1 MAVSLFD
8 KYGGVPTVTRIVKDF
23 HERLMRRPNLRRYF
37 EEMEVDSMIQHH
49 IAYVSYAMGK
59 PNQDFTMKKIHDQH
73 MQAGVTKASFNHVT
87 EIFLAVLDD
96 EGVSPEDMK
105 QIEETLKAV
114 RGEIVSKGLEK

>member
-37 EEMEVDSMIQHH
+37 EEMDVDSMIQHH

-73 MQAGVTKASFNHVT
+73 MQAGVTKASFNQVT
-87 EIFLAVLDD
+87 EIFLSVLED
-96 EGVSPEDMK
+96 EGVTPEDMEE
-105 QIEETLKAV
+105 IEDTLKSV

>member
-8 KYGGVPTVTRIVKDF
+8 KYGGVPTVTRIVRDF

-37 EEMEVDSMIQHH
+37 EEMHVDSIIQHH

-59 PNQDFTMKKIHDQH
+59 PNQDFTMRAIHDQH

-87 EIFLAVLDD
+87 EIFLAVLED
-96 EGVSPEDMK
+96 EGVTPEDME

>member
-8 KYGGVPTVTRIVKDF
+8 KYGGVPTVTRIVRDF

-37 EEMEVDSMIQHH
+37 EEMDVEHVIAHH

-73 MQAGVTKASFNHVT
+73 MQAGVTKASYNQIT
-87 EIFLAVLDD
+87 EIFAAALEE
-96 EGVSPEDMK
+96 EGVSPEDIEM
-105 QIEETLKAV
+105 IEETLKTV
-114 RGEIVSKGLEK
+114 RGEIVTKGLEK

>member
-8 KYGGVPTVTRIVKDF
+8 KYGGVPAVTRIVRDF

-37 EEMEVDSMIQHH
+37 EGMAVDSVIQHH

-59 PNQDFTMKKIHDQH
+59 PNQDFTMKTMHDQH
-73 MQAGVTKASFNHVT
+73 MHAGVTKASYNQLT
-87 EIFLAVLDD
+87 ELFLAVLED
-96 EGVSPEDMK
+96 EGVTPEDMDT
-105 QIEETLKAV
+105 IEETLKSV

>member
-8 KYGGVPTVTRIVKDF
+8 KYGGVPAVTRIVRDF

-37 EEMEVDSMIQHH
+37 EEMEVDSVIQHH
-49 IAYVSYAMGK
+49 IAYVSYALGK

-73 MQAGVTKASFNHVT
+73 MQAGVT
-87 EIFLAVLDD
+87 EIFLAVLED
-96 EGVSPEDMK
+96 EGVTPEDME